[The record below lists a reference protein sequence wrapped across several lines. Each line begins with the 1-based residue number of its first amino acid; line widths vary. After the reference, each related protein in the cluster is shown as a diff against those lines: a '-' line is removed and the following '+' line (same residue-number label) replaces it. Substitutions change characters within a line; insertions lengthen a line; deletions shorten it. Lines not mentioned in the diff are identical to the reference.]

1 MKKEYS
7 WSVSDT
13 DGYMFH
19 PDYTFVFLKFR
30 ILLYFWKKK
39 KKKKTELVKQKDYAR
54 CQGCKN
60 LKNDLWLPVANG
72 RFAFAVD

>member
-1 MKKEYS
+1 
-7 WSVSDT
+7 
-13 DGYMFH
+13 MFH

-30 ILLYFWKKK
+30 ILLYLKKK

-60 LKNDLWLPVANG
+60 LKNDL
-72 RFAFAVD
+72 

>member
-1 MKKEYS
+1 MKKEYF
-7 WSVSDT
+7 WSVLDT
-13 DGYMFH
+13 EGYMFH

-30 ILLYFWKKK
+30 ILLYFLKKN
-39 KKKKTELVKQKDYAR
+39 KKTELVKQKYAR